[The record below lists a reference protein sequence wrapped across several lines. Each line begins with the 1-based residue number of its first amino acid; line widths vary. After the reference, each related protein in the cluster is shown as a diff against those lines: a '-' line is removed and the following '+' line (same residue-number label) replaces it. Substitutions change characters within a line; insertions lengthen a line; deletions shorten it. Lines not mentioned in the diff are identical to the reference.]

1 MYKEQNK
8 RDYYCK
14 FCLKFETF
22 LAYRMFILFYTFL
35 TFCETAAWIPPD
47 QQDNYRGSFSNPN
60 GLGRNPDPY
69 FAPLDH
75 SKIVF
80 NRVGYIA
87 YTVTDITMR
96 VDFPVYAALN
106 YIANQSQH
114 LEGVI
119 DGLKK
124 KIGSESV
131 STLAFLSRDVDLMVK
146 NFLLFPCFLFTNFKY
161 QYVFLR
167 NVKFK

>member
-14 FCLKFETF
+14 FCFKSETF

-60 GLGRNPDPY
+60 GLSRNPDPY

-146 NFLLFPCFLFTNFKY
+146 NFFIISLFPVY
-161 QYVFLR
+161 
-167 NVKFK
+167 